1 MNIRK
6 PDMKTLDIISV
17 GPQIVGDLP
26 DQTDVGSA
34 FFI

>member
-1 MNIRK
+1 MNIKK
-6 PDMKTLDIISV
+6 PDIKTSDIISV

-26 DQTDVGSA
+26 GSG